1 MAPVRLAKVEE
12 KKGMNAFEAWLNRH
26 AFLFIII
33 GMCILIALLVTLCF
47 VLIGSCTDS
56 GTVYNQMSRII

>member
-26 AFLFIII
+26 APLIVIVC
-33 GMCILIALLVTLCF
+33 MCLLIALIVCLIF
-47 VLIGSCTDS
+47 ILIGSCTDS